1 VDEMAATVPF
11 GHRRVLGEVA
21 LYLAAVI
28 AASWILIPITVSL
41 LYGFAS
47 PRDYYNRYKVI
58 PTAFTLKH
66 VYELLFVLDSLKAVF
81 NSVVVALGTIALSFV
96 LGLPAG
102 YSLARF
108 IFPGRDTLKLLIII
122 TRMFP
127 IMVIAVPLTALYI
140 RIGLSDTLFG
150 LMLAHTA
157 MALPFVVL
165 ISSSIFAGIPLD
177 YEEAAMIF
185 GLNRLGSFLRITL
198 PLSVPGLA
206 ATAMF
211 TFIISWNEV
220 FVASVLMLVNR
231 TLPAHI
237 LTMVTYGCPDYYKF
251 AAIFIMVLPAMLFVF
266 IARKYLI
273 SMWGI
278 TMR

>member
-1 VDEMAATVPF
+1 MLNPNGRELLK
-11 GHRRVLGEVA
+11 RIA
-21 LYLAAVI
+21 LYTSVTI
-28 AASWILIPITVSL
+28 AACWILAPIIISL

-47 PRDYYNRYKVI
+47 PEDYYDKYKVI
-58 PTAFTLKH
+58 PLHFTFKH
-66 VYELLFVLDSLKAVF
+66 VYELLFVLDSFRAVL
-81 NSVVVALGTIALSFV
+81 NSLAVALGTIALSFL

-102 YSLARF
+102 YALAKF
-108 IFPGRDTLKLLIII
+108 VFPGKDTLKLLIVV

-127 IMVIAVPLTALYI
+127 IMVIAVPLTVLYI
-140 RIGLSDTLFG
+140 RIGLSDTLIG
-150 LMLAHTA
+150 LVLAHTA
-157 MALPFVVL
+157 MSLPFVVL
-165 ISSSIFAGIPLD
+165 ITSSIFAGIPTD
-177 YEEAAMIF
+177 YEEAAMVF
-185 GLNRLGSFLRITL
+185 GLSRVSSFLRITL
-198 PLSVPGLA
+198 PLALPGLA

-220 FVASVLMLVNR
+220 FIASVLMLVNR

-251 AAIFIMVLPAMLFVF
+251 AAISIMVLPAMSFVL

-278 TMR
+278 TIR